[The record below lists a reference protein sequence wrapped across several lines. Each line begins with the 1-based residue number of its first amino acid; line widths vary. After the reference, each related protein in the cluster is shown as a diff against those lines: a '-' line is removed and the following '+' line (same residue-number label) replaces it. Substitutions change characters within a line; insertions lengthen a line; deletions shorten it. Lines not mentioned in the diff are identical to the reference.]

1 MSSVEWWT
9 ALGIDALVAI
19 AGVGVRN
26 VSSTS
31 TGKSLGVALLLLA
44 AAGLAAT
51 VWGARA
57 GLH

>member
-1 MSSVEWWT
+1 MSRVEWWT
-9 ALGIDALVAI
+9 ALGMDALVAI
-19 AGVGVRN
+19 AGVGVRS

-31 TGKSLGVALLLLA
+31 TGQSLGVALLVLA

-51 VWGARA
+51 VWRARA

>member
-1 MSSVEWWT
+1 MSRVEWWT
-9 ALGIDALVAI
+9 ALGMDALVAI
-19 AGVGVRN
+19 AGVGVRS

-31 TGKSLGVALLLLA
+31 TGQSFGGALLVFA

-51 VWGARA
+51 VWKARA